1 MEYNLLLVIFYF
13 LDFLE
18 SFFLPLLGHFKFS
31 LNVLTQ
37 NKSLN
42 KLVCI
47 WISVSYDFP
56 EVPLVLDLHLSH
68 CLPCRLNP
76 NARPGN
82 WSWKQILIIKLR
94 IGALHILVVFLIAG
108 NDLLLNLNVDMLALL
123 HFNDLVMRRIF
134 VVVYVLGLVV
144 DEFILRVDDG

>member
-1 MEYNLLLVIFYF
+1 M
-13 LDFLE
+13 
-18 SFFLPLLGHFKFS
+18 
-31 LNVLTQ
+31 
-37 NKSLN
+37 
-42 KLVCI
+42 
-47 WISVSYDFP
+47 
-56 EVPLVLDLHLSH
+56 
-68 CLPCRLNP
+68 
-76 NARPGN
+76 
-82 WSWKQILIIKLR
+82 IIKLR